1 MNSTASNSTHDLKAG
16 VSSALLARCREGDR
30 EAQRTLY
37 ETCFP
42 RVYRVIERMVG
53 SQDAADV
60 TQDAFIKALTRL
72 DQFHGESKFETWLY
86 RLAVNEAL
94 QFLRRQK
101 RRPLSTLEMEPVSR
115 RPAATSRLEDR
126 ELLDRALATL
136 EPELRAALLLREVG
150 GMSYEEIAD
159 ALGIPSGTVGSRL
172 NRARRYMQSALEEL
186 GWKP

>member
-1 MNSTASNSTHDLKAG
+1 MNSTASNSTHDTKAG
-16 VSSALLARCREGDR
+16 VSSALLARCRNGDR
-30 EAQRTLY
+30 EAQQTLY

-60 TQDAFIKALTRL
+60 TQDAFIKAL
-72 DQFHGESKFETWLY
+72 
-86 RLAVNEAL
+86 
-94 QFLRRQK
+94 
-101 RRPLSTLEMEPVSR
+101 
-115 RPAATSRLEDR
+115 
-126 ELLDRALATL
+126 LDRALGSL
-136 EPELRAALLLREVG
+136 DPELRAALLLRELG

-159 ALGIPSGTVGSRL
+159 SLNIPSGTVGSRL